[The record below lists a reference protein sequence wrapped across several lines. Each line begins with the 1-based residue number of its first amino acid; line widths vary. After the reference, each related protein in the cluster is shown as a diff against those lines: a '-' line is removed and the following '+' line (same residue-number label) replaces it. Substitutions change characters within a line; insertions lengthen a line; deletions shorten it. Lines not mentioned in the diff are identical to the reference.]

1 MGDSLRAVLP
11 LLFIALAFVLL
22 FMAPARARARMAA
35 KTREMQDSLTP
46 GTEVMTTSG
55 LYGTIR
61 EINDKTVDLEISPG
75 IVVTFVRQA
84 IAEVRTPDVEDADD
98 AEATAAS
105 DAATTDSAEAELA
118 DATAKKDSA
127 SL

>member
-1 MGDSLRAVLP
+1 
-11 LLFIALAFVLL
+11 
-22 FMAPARARARMAA
+22 MAA

-61 EINDKTVDLEISPG
+61 EINDKTVDLEISSG

-84 IAEVRTPDVEDADD
+84 IAEVRTPDVETADD
-98 AEATAAS
+98 AEATAA
-105 DAATTDSAEAELA
+105 TDSAEAELA